1 MKPDSG
7 SRTARSAKIGVCEL
21 LARLVPLPDQAE
33 PATYLVTPEI
43 KATLQRNLFRHL
55 FESVPS
61 PAVLIPCDP
70 TTSIQDAL
78 NLVASYDWNLSRA
91 QIEETREIA
100 LARKKGKQAQRAQS
114 PWSTSSTYDDVEDP
128 ELLGPEYSESRRGM
142 PCGHLFQKGEAVY
155 RCRDCGLDDTCVQC
169 APCFQASIH
178 AKEDHDVVFSVS
190 SSSGGC
196 CDCGDPE
203 AWKQDVC
210 CRYHSEASASED
222 PAGSD
227 MELEAESQ
235 ERRAASSSALQVSN
249 GQNASDDADGLEEID
264 DALAALPGQIREPLL
279 DVVAE
284 LVTLIVTVF
293 DHAPEFDAS
302 PNLHPLDLV
311 PHQST
316 LEDGLIS
323 QQSSRTP
330 SKRKSRTSGQQDSD
344 DEMSAVEVENLVG
357 DSIDEDEDDGFSA
370 ERGAWGSR
378 ARRGSRSGPD
388 DKILAEGSSWRSAPH
403 SLTGQSDSTS
413 DNLMGASEALYA
425 NQASSASASWR
436 KSSTEGNKSQ
446 AARDASSSN
455 RNFTVLL
462 WNDEK
467 HSFSQVID
475 IVTDATGRSEHVAKG
490 VAERVDKHGREII
503 EVGSDLRRLYQ
514 IARVLHSIDLA
525 VTIRPA
531 FDVFAEEVIQIVL
544 NFLMDLSNANLYLPS
559 SPGSISTTPL
569 STWLGQPL
577 KADAAAFKHIVA
589 RSLFAPFH
597 TLSPIETGSMSPDFF
612 DPRHLTNYEGLLLM
626 DCKLWKSARIDI
638 KAMLMSL
645 IARRE
650 IKKEVSLRFAKIYPK
665 LVETFML
672 KDREQEYSNCLLT
685 VQLFSVPSIATML
698 VEKVGFLSKL
708 LLLLQSI
715 FAGSLVDEKMG
726 LVLPPPTPAN
736 SQANVHLM
744 FLRQSRSYHIFYD
757 IRYLLASEG
766 VQKLIANGGHG
777 HTDYFLKCLA
787 LFQAIHPSKRAVSAH
802 VEFESE
808 MWIPVFH
815 ISSHLGKAAKMF
827 GEAFAHATP
836 ARLVEAI
843 VGTINAICWSCV
855 KLTGSDSD
863 SYPVT
868 TFHDARYTIGTEAG
882 TKTMPVV
889 SYAVESQP
897 VSFHHPMHWLL
908 AELIRQIPIVGHEAL
923 QRWSGKERL
932 DDLLHSQVDEKNLLI
947 ALDYP
952 LRVCVKLAQIRCNMW
967 VRNGFVI
974 RSQAHH
980 YRDNSMRGIMHDQ
993 DLLLIQAGFA
1003 LLDTDRFLLTML
1015 DRFCL
1020 LTWFNHTDAPGDKP
1034 CDPAQGVFLAEEFLF
1049 IITTCLSELSSVC
1062 AWPIEAQI
1070 RREVIHFLALG
1081 QGTFSDVTKNIPEKF
1096 TDHASFERILSQVST
1111 FRAPDGTHDF
1121 GIFELK
1127 DECYAEIQPFFYH
1140 YTRNQREKVEEVIR
1154 TRQKKRLAQ
1163 SNGEPVSAI
1172 KDEDLPPLV
1181 PSPALHQLRGT
1192 LFGRLPDVLSNDI
1205 LVSLLF
1211 KALDNTRALHTHA
1224 PDLLVDAALQI
1235 AMIGL
1240 VDAADSFADKAA
1252 TLPVSKLEAADDEGE
1267 DPSEDPAKEST
1278 LVKLLCRIELLEKF
1292 KPFKSK
1298 ITWCLEK
1305 LASHSETALNVVQA
1319 HFTATGR
1326 GAVGACGAGAT
1337 GSGVS
1342 KQKSAE
1348 EARRAAAKARQAAIM
1363 QKFSAQQKS
1372 LLDQLGAEDDDDDED
1387 DEDEVDTA
1395 TNSVGAE
1402 TKAPKK
1408 SWGSCILCQ
1417 EHLGSD
1423 KAFGSLAHVQP
1434 SRMMR
1439 MTPKQDAP
1447 SLQQALEAPLTM
1459 DRSSS
1464 DGKRIQGTA
1473 PMGRSGLPQTNAQK
1487 GRNGPAYGSFPQE
1500 DHRFGFYASTCGHLM
1515 HLHCFETYCRS
1526 VEQRHTQQIAR
1537 NHPEDL
1543 QRSEFI
1549 CPLCKSLGN
1558 VILPVADGS
1567 TAAADSAE
1575 STGNVFAPFDSV
1587 QADGTPLQD
1596 WIRKINI
1603 DILKHS
1609 SKTNVADYQETDHG
1623 SGAFM
1628 PFFVDHSQSSLQMRL
1643 EIANIDRSTAQTIDR
1658 LMNVLKTMSH
1668 ATKPDR
1674 EKLQQHTI
1682 LAPQGRKMYIPEEL
1696 VAYTIAMLEV
1706 SQRGMTPS
1714 PTTDCNVPVEQRS
1727 VAGALNDSTVD
1738 LLRSLIHCLRVST
1751 LTFHE
1756 GSKGPDIIR
1765 RGLLKR
1771 LLPHWGGD
1779 DAVRSPLLLR
1789 DPMTILIE
1797 AAVVAPE
1804 ALTQCTAL
1812 MYYICLVQTV
1822 FGLAQPSIWPQVYG
1836 HMGNMFGSTSAPRPG
1851 AGLKP
1856 GHISKEDVKEARLI
1870 FPDVRWTVANI
1881 IGFVGYAR
1889 GNITLGFDNLDD
1901 DTLAKMICSYTLPFL
1916 RRAAILRRVLGVST
1930 SSTGSTGQDAM
1941 ETGEEPPGEYRRLLA
1956 QLQIPLP
1963 SVALPVRAEKQ
1974 TPMASLVEGW
1984 IKHAYVPL
1992 ASLFRPLPI
2001 QPTPLGNAL
2010 FGSQALNSVA
2020 HDRPS
2025 SAAATASSAS
2035 GSASLASGT
2044 LGRSS
2049 AGLHSLTSSCLQR
2062 AESHPTLLLEHPH
2075 IYELAKL
2082 PSDLATL
2089 LQDTRRRHCKKCSNV
2104 PPEPALCLL
2113 CGDIV
2118 CLQSFCCQS
2127 EDDGEKGECN
2137 QHMEVCGGSVGAYF
2151 KIKSNLVLLL
2161 YHGNGTFHF
2170 LSPYLDSHGEIDVGL
2185 RKGRPQKLHQQR
2197 YDGLRKQIWGHG
2209 VANIVARK
2217 IEAAMDQG
2225 GWQTF

>member
-1 MKPDSG
+1 MRRDSV
-7 SRTARSAKIGVCEL
+7 SRTARSAKVGVCEL
-21 LARLVPLPDQAE
+21 LSRLVPLPDQSA
-33 PATYLVTPEI
+33 PSTYLVTPEI
-43 KATLQRNLFRHL
+43 SATLHKNLFRHL
-55 FESVPS
+55 LESVPT
-61 PAVLIPCDP
+61 PAVLLPCDP
-70 TTSIQDAL
+70 GTSIPEAL
-78 NLVASYDWNLSRA
+78 ALLANYGWNLSRA
-91 QIEETREIA
+91 QIEETRQNA

-114 PWSTSSTYDDVEDP
+114 PWSTSSAYDDVEDP
-128 ELLGPEYSESRRGM
+128 DLLGPEYSEARRGM

-178 AKEDHDVVFSVS
+178 AQEDHDVVFSVS

-196 CDCGDPE
+196 CDCGDSE
-203 AWKQDVC
+203 AWTQDVC
-210 CRYHSEASASED
+210 CRYHSEASSSTNA
-222 PAGSD
+222 AATD
-227 MELEAESQ
+227 MELEAESH
-235 ERRAASSSALQVSN
+235 EREQAASSAALASASE
-249 GQNASDDADGLEEID
+249 DADGLEQID
-264 DALAALPGQIREPLL
+264 DALAVLPGQLREPLL

-293 DHAPEFDAS
+293 DHAPEFEAIPALHTPDVVS
-302 PNLHPLDLV
+302 NLP
-311 PHQST
+311 S
-316 LEDGLIS
+316 LEDGLVS

-330 SKRKSRTSGQQDSD
+330 SKRKSSTLGPHDSD
-344 DEMSAVEVENLVG
+344 EEMSAVEVENLVG
-357 DSIDEDEDDGFSA
+357 DSIDEDDDYDDDINA
-370 ERGAWGSR
+370 DRNAWGSR
-378 ARRGSRSGPD
+378 ARRGSRSSPD
-388 DKILAEGSSWRSAPH
+388 SKFIAEGSSWRSAPH
-403 SLTGQSDSTS
+403 SLEERS
-413 DNLMGASEALYA
+413 NLASENVMA
-425 NQASSASASWR
+425 ASEMLSASASRR
-436 KSSTEGNKSQ
+436 KSSLDTAKSQ
-446 AARDASSSN
+446 SPPEATNAN
-455 RNFTVLL
+455 RQFAVLL

-475 IVTDATGRSEHVAKG
+475 IVTDATGRSEHDAKG
-490 VAERVDKHGREII
+490 VAERVDQHGREIV
-503 EVGSDLRRLYQ
+503 EVGPDLRRLYQ

-531 FDVFAEEVIQIVL
+531 FDVFAEEVIQLVL
-544 NFLMDLSNANLYLPS
+544 NFLMDLSNCNLYLPS
-559 SPGSISTTPL
+559 LPGTDARLSSTVPL
-569 STWLGQPL
+569 SAWLGQPL
-577 KADAAAFKHIVA
+577 KPDAAAFKHIVA

-597 TLSPIETGSMSPDFF
+597 PLKPIGAGSMSPDFF

-638 KAMLMSL
+638 KALLMSL

-650 IKKEVSLRFAKIYPK
+650 IKKEISLRFAKIYPK

-672 KDREQEYSNCLLT
+672 KDREQEYSICLLT

-698 VEKVGFLSKL
+698 VDKVGFLSKL

-715 FAGSLVDEKMG
+715 FAGSLVNEQMD
-726 LVLPPPTPAN
+726 LVLPPPTPPQT
-736 SQANVHLM
+736 QANVHLM

-777 HTDYFLKCLA
+777 HTDYFLKCLS

-827 GEAFAHATP
+827 GESFAHAAP
-836 ARLVEAI
+836 AQLVEAI
-843 VGTINAICWSCV
+843 VGTVQAICWSCA
-855 KLTGSDSD
+855 KLSSTDPDTHPETSFHEVTYSIGAHAGSKTL
-863 SYPVT
+863 PVIS
-868 TFHDARYTIGTEAG
+868 F
-882 TKTMPVV
+882 
-889 SYAVESQP
+889 AVDSQP

-908 AELIRQIPIVGHEAL
+908 AELIRQLPVVGHDAV
-923 QRWSGKERL
+923 QSWSGSERL
-932 DDLLHSQVDEKNLLI
+932 DDLLRSRVDEQSLLI
-947 ALDYP
+947 AFDYP

-980 YRDNSMRGIMHDQ
+980 YRDNSMRGIMYDQ
-993 DLLLIQAGFA
+993 DLLLIQAGLA

-1015 DRFCL
+1015 DRFRL
-1020 LTWFNHTDAPGDKP
+1020 VKWFNHTNTPSDRPYDAT
-1034 CDPAQGVFLAEEFLF
+1034 QGVFLAEEFLF
-1049 IITTCLSELSSVC
+1049 LINTCLSEMSSVC

-1081 QGTFSDVTKNIPEKF
+1081 QGTFTDVTKNIPEKF

-1121 GIFELK
+1121 GIFALK

-1140 YTRNQREKVEEVIR
+1140 YTRNQREKAEEVLR
-1154 TRQKKRLAQ
+1154 ERQKKRLAQ
-1163 SNGEPVSAI
+1163 SSGRAVSAI

-1181 PSPALHQLRGT
+1181 PSASLQQLRGT
-1192 LFGRLPDVLSNDI
+1192 LFGRLADVVSNDVLI
-1205 LVSLLF
+1205 SLLF
-1211 KALDNTRALHTHA
+1211 QALDNTRVLFVYA
-1224 PDLLVDAALQI
+1224 PDMLVDAALQI
-1235 AMIGL
+1235 IMIGL
-1240 VDAADSFADKAA
+1240 VDDADRFASKAA
-1252 TLPVSKLEAADDEGE
+1252 TLRVVQLEAVD
-1267 DPSEDPAKEST
+1267 SEDAEPAQHEARETT
-1278 LVKLLCRIELLEKF
+1278 LVELLCSIELLEKF
-1292 KPFKSK
+1292 KPFKAK
-1298 ITWCLEK
+1298 ISWCLEK
-1305 LASHSETALNVVQA
+1305 LALHSETAREAVKA

-1326 GAVGACGAGAT
+1326 GAVSVGGSESAAGGA
-1337 GSGVS
+1337 S
-1342 KQKSAE
+1342 KQKSAD

-1372 LLDQLGAEDDDDDED
+1372 LLDQLGADDDDDED
-1387 DEDEVDTA
+1387 DEGEVDAA
-1395 TNSVGAE
+1395 TSSAGAQA
-1402 TKAPKK
+1402 KAPKR

-1417 EHLGSD
+1417 ENLGPD
-1423 KAFGSLAHVQP
+1423 KAFGSLAHIQS

-1464 DGKRIQGTA
+1464 DGKRIQGTP
-1473 PMGRSGLPQTNAQK
+1473 PMGRAGLPQPSKARQ
-1487 GRNGPAYGSFPQE
+1487 GPAYGSFPQE

-1543 QRSEFI
+1543 HRSEFI

-1558 VILPVADGS
+1558 VILPVADVAAS
-1567 TAAADSAE
+1567 AADRSATAE
-1575 STGNVFAPFDSV
+1575 AVFAPFDSV
-1587 QADGTPLQD
+1587 VSDETPLQD

-1609 SKTNVADYQETDHG
+1609 SKTNLADYQETDHG
-1623 SGAFM
+1623 SGAFL
-1628 PFFVDHSQSSLQMRL
+1628 PFFVDHSQTSLQMRL
-1643 EIANIDRSTAQTIDR
+1643 EMSNIDRSTGQMIDR
-1658 LMNVLKTMSH
+1658 LINVLKPMSH
-1668 ATKPDR
+1668 STKAAR

-1682 LAPQGRKMYIPEEL
+1682 LAPQSRKMYIPEEL
-1696 VAYTIAMLEV
+1696 VAYTIAMLEAA
-1706 SQRGMTPS
+1706 QRGMTPS
-1714 PTTDCNVPVEQRS
+1714 PSTDCDIPVEQRS
-1727 VAGALNDSTVD
+1727 VADALNDSTVD

-1789 DPMTILIE
+1789 DPMTILVE

-1812 MYYICLVQTV
+1812 MYYVCLVQTV

-1836 HMGNMFGSTSAPRPG
+1836 HMGNLFGSSSAPRPG
-1851 AGLKP
+1851 AGLRA
-1856 GHISKEDVKEARLI
+1856 GNISKQDVDEARSI

-1916 RRAAILRRVLGVST
+1916 RRAAILRRVLGVKSGGAAT
-1930 SSTGSTGQDAM
+1930 TGATDMEVGDAA
-1941 ETGEEPPGEYRRLLA
+1941 PGEYRRLLA
-1956 QLQIPLP
+1956 QLHIPVP

-2001 QPTPLGNAL
+2001 QPTPLGNSL
-2010 FGSQALNSVA
+2010 FPASNSGV

-2025 SAAATASSAS
+2025 SAAAAVAAGGSAS
-2035 GSASLASGT
+2035 GSASLSSGN
-2044 LGRSS
+2044 LGRTA
-2049 AGLHSLTSSCLQR
+2049 AGSQSLTSSYLQA

-2075 IYELAKL
+2075 VYELARV
-2082 PSDLATL
+2082 PADLATL
-2089 LQDTRRRHCKKCSNV
+2089 LQDTRRRACKKCAHV

-2113 CGDIV
+2113 CGDVV

-2127 EDDGEKGECN
+2127 EDDGERGECN
-2137 QHMEVCGGSVGAYF
+2137 QHMDVCGGSVGAYF

-2161 YHGNGTFHF
+2161 YQGNGTFHF

-2197 YDGLRKQIWGHG
+2197 YDELRKHIWSHG

>member
-1 MKPDSG
+1 MRRDPAA
-7 SRTARSAKIGVCEL
+7 RTARSAKVGVCDL
-21 LARLVPLPDQAE
+21 LSRLVPLPSHAE
-33 PATYLVTPEI
+33 PASYLVTPDI
-43 KATLQRNLFRHL
+43 QSTLYRNLFRHL
-55 FESVPS
+55 LESVPS
-61 PAVLIPCDP
+61 PAVLVPCDP
-70 TTSIQDAL
+70 GTSIQEAL
-78 NLVASYDWNLSRA
+78 DLLASYDWNLSRA
-91 QIEETREIA
+91 QIAETREIA

-114 PWSTSSTYDDVEDP
+114 PWSTSSAYDDVEDP
-128 ELLGPEYSESRRGM
+128 DLLGPEYSESRRGM
-142 PCGHLFQKGEAVY
+142 PCGHLFEKGEAIY

-178 AKEDHDVVFSVS
+178 AKEGHDVVFSVS

-196 CDCGDPE
+196 CDCGDAE

-210 CRYHSEASASED
+210 CRFHSELSAVDSAAST
-222 PAGSD
+222 D
-227 MELEAESQ
+227 MELEADSQ
-235 ERRAASSSALQVSN
+235 KMKQTPAVSSSTSQIGGSAR
-249 GQNASDDADGLEEID
+249 ASEEANGLEEID
-264 DALAALPGQIREPLL
+264 VALAALPAQVREPLL

-284 LVTLIVTVF
+284 LVTLVVTVF
-293 DHAPEFDAS
+293 DHAPEFEVIPVLHAPDVV
-302 PNLHPLDLV
+302 PNLP
-311 PHQST
+311 S
-316 LEDGLIS
+316 LEDGLVS
-323 QQSSRTP
+323 HHSNRTP
-330 SKRKSRTSGQQDSD
+330 SKRKSGASGQHDSD
-344 DEMSAVEVENLVG
+344 EEMSAVEVENLVG
-357 DSIDEDEDDGFSA
+357 DSIDEEDDLEA
-370 ERGAWGSR
+370 NRGAWDSH
-378 ARRGSRSGPD
+378 ARRGSRSGSENKSTP
-388 DKILAEGSSWRSAPH
+388 ERSSWHSAHHP
-403 SLTGQSDSTS
+403 LGYQP
-413 DNLMGASEALYA
+413 NNASESLMAASEMLYLDP
-425 NQASSASASWR
+425 ASASRR
-436 KSSTEGNKSQ
+436 KPSLEGNKTHIV
-446 AARDASSSN
+446 RDAKSSN
-455 RNFTVLL
+455 RQFAVLL

-475 IVTDATGRSEHVAKG
+475 IVTDATGRSEHEAKG

-503 EVGSDLRRLYQ
+503 EVNTDLRRLHQ

-531 FDVFAEEVIQIVL
+531 FDIFAEEVVQIVL
-544 NFLMDLSNANLYLPS
+544 NFLMDLSNCNLYLPS
-559 SPGSISTTPL
+559 SHGTL
-569 STWLGQPL
+569 SSASLTAWLGQPL
-577 KADAAAFKHIVA
+577 KPDAAAFKHVVA
-589 RSLFAPFH
+589 RSLLTPFQPF
-597 TLSPIETGSMSPDFF
+597 SPIESGSMSPEFF
-612 DPRHLTNYEGLLLM
+612 DPRNLTKYEGLLLM
-626 DCKLWKSARIDI
+626 DCKLWKSARLDI
-638 KAMLMSL
+638 KALLMSL

-650 IKKEVSLRFAKIYPK
+650 IKKEISLRFAKIYPK
-665 LVETFML
+665 LVESFML
-672 KDREQEYSNCLLT
+672 RDREQEYSICFLT

-698 VEKVGFLSKL
+698 VEKVDFLTKL
-708 LLLLQSI
+708 LLLIQSI
-715 FAGSLVDEKMG
+715 FAGSLVNEKMD
-726 LVLPPPTPAN
+726 LVLPPPTPPN
-736 SQANVHLM
+736 GQANIHLM
-744 FLRQSRSYHIFYD
+744 FLRQARSYHIFYD

-766 VQKLIANGGHG
+766 VHKLIANGKQGHL
-777 HTDYFLKCLA
+777 DSFLICLS

-808 MWIPVFH
+808 MWVPVFH

-827 GEAFAHATP
+827 GEAFAHAS
-836 ARLVEAI
+836 AAQLVAAI
-843 VGTINAICWSCV
+843 TNTVDAVSWSCV
-855 KLTGSDSD
+855 KLSSADPD
-863 SYPVT
+863 SYPPIN
-868 TFHDARYTIGTEAG
+868 FHEACYTIGAG
-882 TKTMPVV
+882 AGVKKA
-889 SYAVESQP
+889 AVISFAVDSQP
-897 VSFHHPMHWLL
+897 VSFHHPIHWLL
-908 AELIRQIPIVGHEAL
+908 AELIRQIPAVGHAAL
-923 QRWSGKERL
+923 QRWSGQQRL
-932 DDLLHSQVDEKNLLI
+932 DALLQSRANEQSLLI
-947 ALDYP
+947 ALDHP

-980 YRDNSMRGIMHDQ
+980 YRDNSMRGIMYDQ
-993 DLLLIQAGFA
+993 DLLLVQAGFA
-1003 LLDTDRFLLTML
+1003 LVDTDRYLLTML
-1015 DRFCL
+1015 DRFRL
-1020 LTWFNHTDAPGDKP
+1020 LTWFNQTGSSSDKP
-1034 CDPAQGVFLAEEFLF
+1034 YDAVQGMFLAEEFLF
-1049 IITTCLSELSSVC
+1049 LIITCLSEMSSVC

-1070 RREVIHFLALG
+1070 QREVIHFLALG

-1096 TDHASFERILSQVST
+1096 TDHAAFERILSQVST

-1154 TRQKKRLAQ
+1154 ARQKKRLAQ
-1163 SNGEPVSAI
+1163 SSGRAMSAI
-1172 KDEDLPPLV
+1172 KDDELPPLV
-1181 PSPALHQLRGT
+1181 PNPSLHQLRGT
-1192 LFGRLPDVLSNDI
+1192 LFERLAEVPSNDV
-1205 LVSLLF
+1205 LVSLVF
-1211 KALDNTRALHTHA
+1211 KALDNTRALYTYA
-1224 PDLLVDAALQI
+1224 PDMLVDAALQI
-1235 AMIGL
+1235 IMIGL
-1240 VDAADSFADKAA
+1240 VDTADSFSEKAA
-1252 TLPVSKLEAADDEGE
+1252 TLPVSKLAAADHEGE
-1267 DPSEDPAKEST
+1267 EADNDPSSEST
-1278 LVKLLCRIELLEKF
+1278 LVEMLCRIELLEKF
-1292 KPFKSK
+1292 RPFKNK

-1305 LASHSETALNVVQA
+1305 LASHSGHARNVVHA
-1319 HFTATGR
+1319 HFSATGR
-1326 GAVGACGAGAT
+1326 GSISAGGAQATRSAVP
-1337 GSGVS
+1337 

-1372 LLDQLGAEDDDDDED
+1372 LLDQLGADVDDDDDDDEG
-1387 DEDEVDTA
+1387 EVDAA
-1395 TNSVGAE
+1395 TSSIGIE
-1402 TKAPKK
+1402 SKASKK

-1417 EHLGSD
+1417 ENLGAD
-1423 KAFGSLAHVQP
+1423 KAFGSLAHIQP

-1459 DRSSS
+1459 DRSRN

-1473 PMGRSGLPQTNAQK
+1473 PMGRTGLPQSHGNKARQ
-1487 GRNGPAYGSFPQE
+1487 GPAYGSFPQE
-1500 DHRFGFYASTCGHLM
+1500 DHRFGFFASTCGHLM

-1558 VILPVADGS
+1558 VILPVADVGS
-1567 TAAADSAE
+1567 ATLNPS
-1575 STGNVFAPFDSV
+1575 SSSGSVFVPFDSV
-1587 QADGTPLQD
+1587 ATDETPLQD

-1609 SKTNVADYQETDHG
+1609 SKTNVADYQEVDHG
-1623 SGAFM
+1623 SGAFL

-1643 EIANIDRSTAQTIDR
+1643 EIANIDRSTAQMIDR
-1658 LMNVLKTMSH
+1658 LMTVLSNMSH
-1668 ATKPDR
+1668 DTKPAR

-1682 LAPQGRKMYIPEEL
+1682 LAPQGRKMYIPEEV
-1696 VAYTIAMLEV
+1696 VAYTIGMLEA

-1714 PTTDCNVPVEQRS
+1714 PSTDCNVPIEERS
-1727 VAGALNDSTVD
+1727 VANALNDSTTD
-1738 LLRSLIHCLRVST
+1738 LLRSLIHSLRVLT

-1812 MYYICLVQTV
+1812 MYYVCLVQTV
-1822 FGLAQPSIWPQVYG
+1822 FGLAQPSMWPQVYG
-1836 HMGNMFGSTSAPRPG
+1836 HMGNLFGSSTAPRSG
-1851 AGLKP
+1851 AGLKA
-1856 GHISKEDVKEARLI
+1856 GRISKEDVDEARLI

-1916 RRAAILRRVLGVST
+1916 RRAAILGHVLGVRGQAS
-1930 SSTGSTGQDAM
+1930 QDAM
-1941 ETGEEPPGEYRRLLA
+1941 DVGESPGEYRRLLA
-1956 QLQIPLP
+1956 HLQIPLP

-2001 QPTPLGNAL
+2001 QPAPLGNSL
-2010 FGSQALNSVA
+2010 FGSHASNSGV

-2025 SAAATASSAS
+2025 SAAAAAGSTS

-2049 AGLHSLTSSCLQR
+2049 AGLHSLTTSYLQA

-2075 IYELAKL
+2075 IYELAQL
-2082 PSDLATL
+2082 PEDLAML
-2089 LQDTRRRHCKKCSNV
+2089 LQDTRRRACKKCSNV

-2113 CGDIV
+2113 CGDVV
-2118 CLQSFCCQS
+2118 CLQSLCCQS
-2127 EDDGEKGECN
+2127 EGDGERGECN
-2137 QHMEVCGGSVGAYF
+2137 QHMDVCGGAVGVFF

-2161 YHGNGTFHF
+2161 YQGNGAFHF
-2170 LSPYLDSHGEIDVGL
+2170 LSPYLDTHGEIDIGL
-2185 RKGRPQKLHQQR
+2185 RKGRLQKLHQQR
-2197 YDGLRKQIWGHG
+2197 YDELRKQVWSHG

-2217 IEAAMDQG
+2217 TEAAMDTG

>member
-1 MKPDSG
+1 MRRDSA
-7 SRTARSAKIGVCEL
+7 SRTSRSVKFGVCDL
-21 LARLVPLPDQAE
+21 LSRLVPLPDHAD
-33 PATYLVTPEI
+33 PSTFLVTPEI
-43 KATLQRNLFRHL
+43 KSTLYRNLFRHL
-55 FESVPS
+55 LESVPS
-61 PAVLIPCDP
+61 PAVLIPCEP
-70 TTSIQDAL
+70 STSIQDAL
-78 NLVASYDWNLSRA
+78 KLVESYDWNLSRA
-91 QIEETREIA
+91 QIEEMREIA

-114 PWSTSSTYDDVEDP
+114 PWSTSSAYDDVEDP
-128 ELLGPEYSESRRGM
+128 DLLGPEYSESRRGM
-142 PCGHLFQKGEAVY
+142 PCGHLFQKGEAIY
-155 RCRDCGLDDTCVQC
+155 RCRECGLDDTCVQC

-178 AKEDHDVVFSVS
+178 AKDGHDVVFSVS

-203 AWKQDVC
+203 AWKQDIG
-210 CRYHSEASASED
+210 CRYHSEAAATTDSAAST
-222 PAGSD
+222 D
-227 MELEAESQ
+227 MELEGDTQ
-235 ERRAASSSALQVSN
+235 ERQHPSSSSLSQLGGLS
-249 GQNASDDADGLEEID
+249 QASEAADGLEQID
-264 DALAALPGQIREPLL
+264 EALDALPGQLREPLL
-279 DVVAE
+279 DVISE
-284 LVTLIVTVF
+284 LITLIVTVF
-293 DHAPEFDAS
+293 DHGPEIEVI
-302 PNLHPLDLV
+302 PVLHTPDVVLRL
-311 PHQST
+311 PT
-316 LEDGLIS
+316 LEEGIVS
-323 QQSSRTP
+323 QRASRTP
-330 SKRKSRTSGQQDSD
+330 SKRKSNATEPHDSD
-344 DEMSAVEVENLVG
+344 EEMSAVEIESLVG
-357 DSIDEDEDDGFSA
+357 DSIDEDDDGLEA
-370 ERGAWGSR
+370 DRTAWGSR

-388 DKILAEGSSWRSAPH
+388 GKVVAEGSSWRSAPRH
-403 SLTGQSDSTS
+403 HLLEYRPST
-413 DNLMGASEALYA
+413 ASENLLAASELLHA
-425 NQASSASASWR
+425 SQAASSSASCR
-436 KSSTEGNKSQ
+436 KSSGDEAKSQ
-446 AARDASSSN
+446 GARGAANGKRQFA
-455 RNFTVLL
+455 VLL

-475 IVTDATGRSEHVAKG
+475 IVTDATGRSEHEAKG

-503 EVGSDLRRLYQ
+503 EVNSDLRRLYQ
-514 IARVLHSIDLA
+514 IGRVLHSIDLA

-531 FDVFAEEVIQIVL
+531 FDVFAEEVVQIVL
-544 NFLMDLSNANLYLPS
+544 NFLMDLSNCNLYLPS
-559 SPGSISTTPL
+559 SQDATPSL
-569 STWLGQPL
+569 STMPPSSWLGQPL
-577 KADAAAFKHIVA
+577 SPDAAAFKHIVA
-589 RSLFAPFH
+589 RSLLAPFH
-597 TLSPIETGSMSPDFF
+597 PLKPIEAGFMSADFF
-612 DPRHLTNYEGLLLM
+612 DPRQLANYEGLLLM
-626 DCKLWKSARIDI
+626 DCKLWKSARLEI
-638 KAMLMSL
+638 KALLMSL

-650 IKKEVSLRFAKIYPK
+650 IKKELSLRFAKIYSK
-665 LVETFML
+665 LVETLML
-672 KDREQEYSNCLLT
+672 RDREQEYSICFLT

-715 FAGSLVDEKMG
+715 FVGSLANEKMD
-726 LVLPPPTPAN
+726 LILPPPTLVN
-736 SQANVHLM
+736 SQASVHLM

-757 IRYLLASEG
+757 IRYLLASDG
-766 VQKLIANGGHG
+766 VQKFIAKGGQG
-777 HTDYFLKCLA
+777 HTDYFLKCLS

-827 GEAFAHATP
+827 GEAFAHAAP
-836 ARLVEAI
+836 AQLVEAM
-843 VGTINAICWSCV
+843 VGTVNAICWSTV
-855 KLTGSDSD
+855 KLSNADSD
-863 SYPVT
+863 LYPPTV
-868 TFHDARYTIGTEAG
+868 FHDAHYTIGAEAG
-882 TKTMPVV
+882 AKTMPVIH
-889 SYAVESQP
+889 YAVESQP

-908 AELIRQIPIVGHEAL
+908 AELIRQIPIVGHEAM

-932 DDLLHSQVDEKNLLI
+932 DDLLQSQVDEKNLLI

-980 YRDNSMRGIMHDQ
+980 YRDNSMRGIMYDQ
-993 DLLLIQAGFA
+993 DLLLLQAGFA

-1020 LTWFNHTDAPGDKP
+1020 EPWFNHTDTPSDKP
-1034 CDPAQGVFLAEEFLF
+1034 WDSVQGVFLAEEFLF
-1049 IITTCLSELSSVC
+1049 LITTCLSELSSVC

-1081 QGTFSDVTKNIPEKF
+1081 QGTFSDVTKNIPEKL
-1096 TDHASFERILSQVST
+1096 TDHAAFERILSQVSN

-1140 YTRNQREKVEEVIR
+1140 YTRNQREKVEEVLRI
-1154 TRQKKRLAQ
+1154 RQKKRLAQ
-1163 SNGEPVSAI
+1163 SSGRAVSAI
-1172 KDEDLPPLV
+1172 KDEELPPLT
-1181 PSPALHQLRGT
+1181 PISQLTQLRGT
-1192 LFGRLPDVLSNDI
+1192 LFGRLPEVLTNDVLIS
-1205 LVSLLF
+1205 LVF
-1211 KALDNTRALHTHA
+1211 KALDNTRALYTYA
-1224 PDLLVDAALQI
+1224 PDMLVDAALQI
-1235 AMIGL
+1235 IMIGL
-1240 VDAADSFADKAA
+1240 VDAANSFADKAA
-1252 TLPVSKLEAADDEGE
+1252 TLPISKLKADDDVDEFSNVE
-1267 DPSEDPAKEST
+1267 PSSEST
-1278 LVKLLCRIELLEKF
+1278 LVEMLCRIELLEKF

-1298 ITWCLEK
+1298 ITWCLDK
-1305 LASHSETALNVVQA
+1305 FASHNETAHKVVQS
-1319 HFTATGR
+1319 HFSATGR
-1326 GAVGACGAGAT
+1326 GVVSAGGAGAT

-1387 DEDEVDTA
+1387 DEGEVDAA
-1395 TNSVGAE
+1395 TSSMGAE
-1402 TKAPKK
+1402 ARAHKK

-1417 EHLGSD
+1417 ENLGAD
-1423 KAFGSLAHVQP
+1423 KAFGSLAHIQP
-1434 SRMMR
+1434 SRMIR

-1459 DRSSS
+1459 DRNGS
-1464 DGKRIQGTA
+1464 DGRRVQGTA
-1473 PMGRSGLPQTNAQK
+1473 PLGRTGLAQNTKSGKQ
-1487 GRNGPAYGSFPQE
+1487 GPAYGSFPQE

-1543 QRSEFI
+1543 HRSEFI

-1558 VILPVADGS
+1558 VILPVPDV
-1567 TAAADSAE
+1567 AAARGADSGSAG
-1575 STGNVFAPFDSV
+1575 SIFPSFDSIASDV
-1587 QADGTPLQD
+1587 TPLHD

-1623 SGAFM
+1623 SGAFL

-1643 EIANIDRSTAQTIDR
+1643 EIANIDRSTAQMIDR
-1658 LMNVLKTMSH
+1658 LMNVLKPMSH
-1668 ATKPDR
+1668 ATKAAR
-1674 EKLQQHTI
+1674 EKFQQHTI

-1714 PTTDCNVPVEQRS
+1714 PSTDCSVPLEQRC
-1727 VAGALNDSTVD
+1727 VADALNDSTVD
-1738 LLRSLIHCLRVST
+1738 LLKSLIHCLRLST
-1751 LTFHE
+1751 LTLHE

-1789 DPMTILIE
+1789 DPITILIE

-1804 ALTQCTAL
+1804 SLTQCTAL
-1812 MYYICLVQTV
+1812 MYYVCLVQTV

-1836 HMGNMFGSTSAPRPG
+1836 HMGNLFGPSSAPRPG

-1856 GHISKEDVKEARLI
+1856 RHVNKDDIEEARSI

-1889 GNITLGFDNLDD
+1889 GNITLGIDNLDD

-1916 RRAAILRRVLGVST
+1916 RRAAILRRVLGVSSPSVGT
-1930 SSTGSTGQDAM
+1930 AYAM
-1941 ETGEEPPGEYRRLLA
+1941 DVGEGAQGEYRRLLA

-1963 SVALPVRAEKQ
+1963 SFALPVRAEKQ
-1974 TPMASLVEGW
+1974 TTMASLVEGW

-2001 QPTPLGNAL
+2001 QPAPLGNPVSGAS
-2010 FGSQALNSVA
+2010 GSERS
-2020 HDRPS
+2020 S
-2025 SAAATASSAS
+2025 SALATASSGAS
-2035 GSASLASGT
+2035 GSASLASGA

-2049 AGLHSLTSSCLQR
+2049 AGLLSLTSSYLQA

-2082 PSDLATL
+2082 PLDLATL
-2089 LQDTRRRHCKKCSNV
+2089 LQDTRRRQCKKCNNV

-2113 CGDIV
+2113 CGDVV

-2127 EDDGEKGECN
+2127 DDDEGKGECN
-2137 QHMEVCGGSVGAYF
+2137 QHMESCGGAMGAYF

-2161 YHGNGTFHF
+2161 YQGNGTFHF

-2185 RKGRPQKLHQQR
+2185 RKGRLQKLHQQR
-2197 YDGLRKQIWGHG
+2197 YDELRKQIWAHG
-2209 VANIVARK
+2209 VANIVVRK
-2217 IEAAMDQG
+2217 IESAMDQG

>member
-1 MKPDSG
+1 MRRDSA
-7 SRTARSAKIGVCEL
+7 SRTARSAKVGVCDL
-21 LARLVPLPDQAE
+21 LSRLVPLPDQAE
-33 PATYLVTPEI
+33 PSSYFVSPDV

-61 PAVLIPCDP
+61 PAVLIPCEP
-70 TTSIQDAL
+70 GTSIKDAL
-78 NLVASYDWNLSRA
+78 NLVESYDWNLSRA

-114 PWSTSSTYDDVEDP
+114 PWSTSSAYDDIDDP
-128 ELLGPEYSESRRGM
+128 DLLGPEYSEARRGM
-142 PCGHLFQKGEAVY
+142 PCGHLFQKGEAIY

-178 AKEDHDVVFSVS
+178 AKEGHDVVFSVS

-210 CRYHSEASASED
+210 CRYHSDASTAENAATTDMDLEGESQQRQQVSLSASQSGGGA
-222 PAGSD
+222 P
-227 MELEAESQ
+227 
-235 ERRAASSSALQVSN
+235 
-249 GQNASDDADGLEEID
+249 NASEEADGLEQID
-264 DALAALPGQIREPLL
+264 EALAALPTQIREPLL
-279 DVVAE
+279 DVVVE

-293 DHAPEFDAS
+293 DHAPEFDII
-302 PNLHPLDLV
+302 PVLHTPDVV
-311 PHQST
+311 PHLPS
-316 LEDGLIS
+316 LEEGLVS
-323 QQSSRTP
+323 HNSSRTP
-330 SKRKSRTSGQQDSD
+330 SKRKSSTTGPHDSD
-344 DEMSAVEVENLVG
+344 EDMSAVEVENLVG
-357 DSIDEDEDDGFSA
+357 DSIDEDDDDLNA
-370 ERGAWGSR
+370 DRTAWGSR

-388 DKILAEGSSWRSAPH
+388 GKSAGEGSSWRSAPR
-403 SLTGQSDSTS
+403 SLEYQSS
-413 DNLMGASEALYA
+413 NASENLVAASEMLYA
-425 NQASSASASWR
+425 NQAASASASRR
-436 KSSTEGNKSQ
+436 KSSLDGAKSQ
-446 AARDASSSN
+446 SARDATSSN
-455 RNFTVLL
+455 RQFAVLL

-475 IVTDATGRSEHVAKG
+475 IVTDATGRSEHDAKG

-531 FDVFAEEVIQIVL
+531 FDVFAEEVIQTVL
-544 NFLMDLSNANLYLPS
+544 NFLMDLSNCNLYLPS
-559 SPGSISTTPL
+559 SQDTTSL
-569 STWLGQPL
+569 SSWLGQSL
-577 KADAAAFKHIVA
+577 KPDAAAFKHIVA
-589 RSLFAPFH
+589 RSFFAPFH
-597 TLSPIETGSMSPDFF
+597 PLKPVEAGSMSPDFF
-612 DPRHLTNYEGLLLM
+612 DPRYLTNYEGLLLM

-638 KAMLMSL
+638 KALLMSL

-650 IKKEVSLRFAKIYPK
+650 IKKEISLRFAKIYPK

-672 KDREQEYSNCLLT
+672 RDREQEYSICFLT

-698 VEKVGFLSKL
+698 VEKVSFLSKL

-715 FAGSLVDEKMG
+715 FAGSLVNEKMD

-766 VQKLIANGGHG
+766 VQKLIAGGGHG
-777 HTDYFLKCLA
+777 HTDYFLKCLS

-827 GEAFAHATP
+827 GEAFAFAAP
-836 ARLVEAI
+836 AQLVEAM
-843 VGTINAICWSCV
+843 VGTVNAICWSCV
-855 KLTGSDSD
+855 KLSNADSD
-863 SYPVT
+863 SYPPTV
-868 TFHDARYTIGTEAG
+868 FHDARYTIGAEAG
-882 TKTMPVV
+882 TKTMPVIHF
-889 SYAVESQP
+889 AVETQH

-908 AELIRQIPIVGHEAL
+908 AELIRQIPIVGHDAL
-923 QRWSGKERL
+923 QRWSGTERL
-932 DDLLHSQVDEKNLLI
+932 DELLQSRVDEKNLLI

-980 YRDNSMRGIMHDQ
+980 YRDNSMRGIMYDQ
-993 DLLLIQAGFA
+993 DLLLVQAGFA

-1015 DRFCL
+1015 DRFRL
-1020 LTWFNHTDAPGDKP
+1020 LPWFNQTDTPGEKP
-1034 CDPAQGVFLAEEFLF
+1034 YDAVQGVFLAEEFLF
-1049 IITTCLSELSSVC
+1049 LVTTCLSELSSVC

-1081 QGTFSDVTKNIPEKF
+1081 QGTFSDVTKNIPEKY
-1096 TDHASFERILSQVST
+1096 TDHAAFERILSQVST

-1140 YTRNQREKVEEVIR
+1140 YTRNQREKVEEVLR
-1154 TRQKKRLAQ
+1154 HRQKKRLAQ
-1163 SNGEPVSAI
+1163 STGRALATI
-1172 KDEDLPPLV
+1172 KDEELPPLV

-1192 LFGRLPDVLSNDI
+1192 LFGRLPEVLSNDV
-1205 LVSLLF
+1205 LVSLVF
-1211 KALDNTRALHTHA
+1211 KALDNTRALYTYA
-1224 PDLLVDAALQI
+1224 PDMLVDAALQI
-1235 AMIGL
+1235 VMIGL
-1240 VDAADSFADKAA
+1240 VDASESFADKAA
-1252 TLPVSKLEAADDEGE
+1252 MLPISRLEAADKEGE
-1267 DPSEDPAKEST
+1267 DTNKESSAEST
-1278 LVKLLCRIELLEKF
+1278 LVEMLCRIELLEKF

-1305 LASHSETALNVVQA
+1305 LASHNETARSVVQA

-1326 GAVGACGAGAT
+1326 GAVSAGGAGAT

-1372 LLDQLGAEDDDDDED
+1372 LLDQLGAEDDDDDDD
-1387 DEDEVDTA
+1387 DEGEVDAA
-1395 TNSVGAE
+1395 TSSVGAE

-1417 EHLGSD
+1417 ENLGAD
-1423 KAFGSLAHVQP
+1423 KAFGSLAHIQS

-1473 PMGRSGLPQTNAQK
+1473 PMGRSGLPQSHGHK
-1487 GRNGPAYGSFPQE
+1487 GRQGPAYGSFPQE

-1558 VILPVADGS
+1558 VILPVADV
-1567 TAAADSAE
+1567 AASGADPAAGAAGTIFTS
-1575 STGNVFAPFDSV
+1575 FDSV
-1587 QADGTPLQD
+1587 AADATPLQD

-1623 SGAFM
+1623 SGAFL
-1628 PFFVDHSQSSLQMRL
+1628 PFFVDHTQSSLQMRL
-1643 EIANIDRSTAQTIDR
+1643 EIANIDRSTAQMIDR
-1658 LMNVLKTMSH
+1658 LMNVLKPMSH
-1668 ATKPDR
+1668 ATKAAR

-1696 VAYTIAMLEV
+1696 VAYTIAMLEA

-1714 PTTDCNVPVEQRS
+1714 PSTDCNVPVEQRS
-1727 VAGALNDSTVD
+1727 VADALNDSTVD
-1738 LLRSLIHCLRVST
+1738 LLRSLIHCLRIST

-1812 MYYICLVQTV
+1812 MYYVCLVQTV

-1836 HMGNMFGSTSAPRPG
+1836 HMGNLFGQASAPRPG
-1851 AGLKP
+1851 AGLKA
-1856 GHISKEDVKEARLI
+1856 GQISKEDVDEARLI

-1916 RRAAILRRVLGVST
+1916 RRAAILRRVLGVSCPVA
-1930 SSTGSTGQDAM
+1930 GQDAM
-1941 ETGEEPPGEYRRLLA
+1941 DVGEDSPGEYRRLLA
-1956 QLQIPLP
+1956 QLQIPMP

-2001 QPTPLGNAL
+2001 QPAPLGNSL
-2010 FGSQALNSVA
+2010 FSSQANLA
-2020 HDRPS
+2020 MHDRPS
-2025 SAAATASSAS
+2025 SAAAAAGSASS
-2035 GSASLASGT
+2035 SASLASGT

-2049 AGLHSLTSSCLQR
+2049 AGLHSLTSSYLQA

-2075 IYELAKL
+2075 IYELSKL
-2082 PSDLATL
+2082 PHDLATL
-2089 LQDTRRRHCKKCSNV
+2089 LQDTRRRPCKKCNNV

-2113 CGDIV
+2113 CGDVV

-2137 QHMEVCGGSVGAYF
+2137 QHMETCGGSIGAYF

-2161 YHGNGTFHF
+2161 YQGNGTFHF

-2197 YDGLRKQIWGHG
+2197 YDELRKQIWNHG

>member
-1 MKPDSG
+1 MRREPAPRS
-7 SRTARSAKIGVCEL
+7 ARSAKVAVCDL
-21 LARLVPLPDQAE
+21 LSRLVPLPIQSA
-33 PATYLVTPEI
+33 PSTYMVTPEI
-43 KATLQRNLFRHL
+43 RTTLRKNLFRHL
-55 FESVPS
+55 LESVPN
-61 PAVLIPCDP
+61 PAVLLPCDP
-70 TTSIQDAL
+70 GTSVSEAL
-78 NLVASYDWNLSRA
+78 NLLATHGWNLSRA

-114 PWSTSSTYDDVEDP
+114 PWSTSSAYDDVEDP
-128 ELLGPEYSESRRGM
+128 DLLGPEYSESRRGM
-142 PCGHLFQKGEAVY
+142 PCGHLFQKGEAIY

-178 AKEDHDVVFSVS
+178 AKDDHDVVFSVS

-210 CRYHSEASASED
+210 CRYHSESSSNTNTSIA
-222 PAGSD
+222 D
-227 MELEAESQ
+227 MELESESQ
-235 ERRAASSSALQVSN
+235 ERAQGVVSSSI
-249 GQNASDDADGLEEID
+249 NASGSSSGAEEADGLDHID
-264 DALAALPGQIREPLL
+264 AALAALPGQVRDPLL

-293 DHAPEFDAS
+293 DHAPDFEGSVSLHTADAVS
-302 PNLHPLDLV
+302 QLP
-311 PHQST
+311 T
-316 LEDGLIS
+316 LEEGLVA
-323 QQSSRTP
+323 QQTSRTP
-330 SKRKSRTSGQQDSD
+330 TKRKSSTSGPRDSD
-344 DEMSAVEVENLVG
+344 EEMSAVEVETLVG
-357 DSIDEDEDDGFSA
+357 DSIDEDDQDESNHSD
-370 ERGAWGSR
+370 RAWGSR
-378 ARRGSRSGPD
+378 ARRGSRSDPD
-388 DKILAEGSSWRSAPH
+388 SKYIGEGSSFRSAPH
-403 SLTGQSDSTS
+403 SLETRS
-413 DNLMGASEALYA
+413 
-425 NQASSASASWR
+425 SSASDNVLAASEMLSFSASR
-436 KSSTEGNKSQ
+436 KKSGLDGAKSQ
-446 AARDASSSN
+446 SAGNAASTN
-455 RNFTVLL
+455 RQYAVIL

-475 IVTDATGRSEHVAKG
+475 IVTDATGRSEHDAKG

-503 EVGSDLRRLYQ
+503 EVGPDLRRLHQ

-525 VTIRPA
+525 VTIQPA
-531 FDVFAEEVIQIVL
+531 FDVFAEEVIQVVL
-544 NFLMDLSNANLYLPS
+544 NFLMDLSNCNLYLPS
-559 SPGSISTTPL
+559 SQDATAPL
-569 STWLGQPL
+569 SSSFSLGSWLGQPL
-577 KADAAAFKHIVA
+577 KPDGAAFKHIIA
-589 RSLFAPFH
+589 RSLLTPFH
-597 TLSPIETGSMSPDFF
+597 PLKPIQAGSMSPEFF
-612 DPRHLTNYEGLLLM
+612 DPRHLTHYEGLLLM

-638 KAMLMSL
+638 KALLMSL
-645 IARRE
+645 IAHRE
-650 IKKEVSLRFAKIYPK
+650 IKKEVALRFAKVYPK
-665 LVETFML
+665 LVETFTF
-672 KDREQEYSNCLLT
+672 KDREQEYSICFLT

-698 VEKVGFLSKL
+698 VDKASFLSKL

-715 FAGSLVDEKMG
+715 FAGSLVNEKTD
-726 LVLPPPTPAN
+726 LVLPPPTRAQ
-736 SQANVHLM
+736 SQANVHLI

-766 VQKLIANGGHG
+766 VQKLIAKGGHG
-777 HTDYFLKCLA
+777 HLDYFLICLS

-827 GEAFAHATP
+827 GEAFAHAAP
-836 ARLVEAI
+836 EQLVEAI
-843 VGTINAICWSCV
+843 VGTIHAICWSSS
-855 KLTGSDSD
+855 KLSREDPDT
-863 SYPVT
+863 YPEVA
-868 TFHDARYTIGTEAG
+868 FHDASYTIGTHAG
-882 TKTMPVV
+882 TKTMPVI
-889 SYAVESQP
+889 AFPVESQS
-897 VSFHHPMHWLL
+897 VSFHHPLHWLL
-908 AELIRQIPIVGHEAL
+908 AELIRQIPLVGHEKL
-923 QRWSGKERL
+923 QRWSGTERL
-932 DDLLHSQVDEKNLLI
+932 DALLGAKLDENNLLI
-947 ALDYP
+947 AIDYP

-980 YRDNSMRGIMHDQ
+980 YRDNSMRGIMYDQ

-1003 LLDTDRFLLTML
+1003 ILDTDRFLLTLL
-1015 DRFCL
+1015 DRFHL
-1020 LTWFNHTDAPGDKP
+1020 LTWFNQTDTPGDRP
-1034 CDPAQGVFLAEEFLF
+1034 YDAVQGVFLAEELLFL
-1049 IITTCLSELSSVC
+1049 ITTCLSEMSSVC
-1062 AWPIEAQI
+1062 AWSIEAQI

-1081 QGTFSDVTKNIPEKF
+1081 QGTFTDVTKNIPEKF
-1096 TDHASFERILSQVST
+1096 TDHAAFERILSQVST

-1127 DECYAEIQPFFYH
+1127 DECYAEIRPFFYH
-1140 YTRNQREKVEEVIR
+1140 YTRNQREKVEEVLR
-1154 TRQKKRLAQ
+1154 DRQKKRLAQ
-1163 SNGEPVSAI
+1163 SSGRAVSAI
-1172 KDEDLPPLV
+1172 KDEELPPLV
-1181 PSPALHQLRGT
+1181 PEPSLYQLRGT
-1192 LFGRLPDVLSNDI
+1192 LFGRIPDVLSNDI

-1211 KALDNTRALHTHA
+1211 KAFDQTLSLHAYA
-1224 PDLLVDAALQI
+1224 PDMLVDAALQI
-1235 AMIGL
+1235 IMIGL

-1252 TLPVSKLEAADDEGE
+1252 TLLCSQLQEDDSQQGRLGGE
-1267 DPSEDPAKEST
+1267 PARSEST
-1278 LVKLLCRIELLEKF
+1278 LVEMLCRVELLDKF
-1292 KPFKSK
+1292 KPFKAK

-1305 LASHSETALNVVQA
+1305 VVTHSVKARNVVQA
-1319 HFTATGR
+1319 HFAATGR
-1326 GAVGACGAGAT
+1326 GPVSTDAQGSASSGAPKKKT
-1337 GSGVS
+1337 
-1342 KQKSAE
+1342 AE

-1372 LLDQLGAEDDDDDED
+1372 LLDQLGADDDEDDDDDG
-1387 DEDEVDTA
+1387 DEGEVDAA
-1395 TNSVGAE
+1395 TSSIGTE
-1402 TKAPKK
+1402 SKAPKRT
-1408 SWGSCILCQ
+1408 WGSCILCQ
-1417 EHLGSD
+1417 ESLGSN
-1423 KAFGSLAHVQP
+1423 KAFGSLAHIQQ

-1459 DRSSS
+1459 DRNNSST
-1464 DGKRIQGTA
+1464 GKRVQGTT
-1473 PMGRSGLPQTNAQK
+1473 PMGRAGLPSSAKSRQ
-1487 GRNGPAYGSFPQE
+1487 GPAYGSFPQD
-1500 DHRFGFYASTCGHLM
+1500 DHRFGFYASACGHLM
-1515 HLHCFETYCRS
+1515 HLQCFETYCRS

-1543 QRSEFI
+1543 HRSEFI

-1558 VILPVADGS
+1558 VILPVADVAPATTAEGVFPPFGS
-1567 TAAADSAE
+1567 VASDE
-1575 STGNVFAPFDSV
+1575 
-1587 QADGTPLQD
+1587 TPLQD

-1623 SGAFM
+1623 SGAFL

-1643 EIANIDRSTAQTIDR
+1643 EMANINRSTGQMIDR
-1658 LMNVLKTMSH
+1658 LMNVLKPMSH
-1668 ATKPDR
+1668 ATKAVR

-1714 PTTDCNVPVEQRS
+1714 PSTDCDVPVDQRS
-1727 VAGALNDSTVD
+1727 VADALNDSTVD

-1789 DPMTILIE
+1789 EPISILIE
-1797 AAVVAPE
+1797 AAVVAPD

-1812 MYYICLVQTV
+1812 MYYVCLVQTV

-1836 HMGNMFGSTSAPRPG
+1836 HMGNLFGPSSAPRPG

-1856 GHISKEDVKEARLI
+1856 GHISKEDVEEARLI

-1916 RRAAILRRVLGVST
+1916 RRAAILRRVLGVPT
-1930 SSTGSTGQDAM
+1930 ADDGNAMQVGEGS
-1941 ETGEEPPGEYRRLLA
+1941 PGEYRRLLA
-1956 QLQIPLP
+1956 QLHIPMP
-1963 SVALPVRAEKQ
+1963 SEALPVRAEKQ

-2001 QPTPLGNAL
+2001 QPGPLGSSHLAIQT
-2010 FGSQALNSVA
+2010 SNSGV

-2025 SAAATASSAS
+2025 SAAAAMAGVGSAS

-2049 AGLHSLTSSCLQR
+2049 AGLHSLTSSYLQA

-2082 PSDLATL
+2082 PADLATL
-2089 LQDTRRRHCKKCSNV
+2089 LQDTRRRPCKKCGNV
-2104 PPEPALCLL
+2104 PSEPALCLL
-2113 CGDIV
+2113 CGDVV

-2127 EDDGEKGECN
+2127 EDDGERGEGN
-2137 QHMEVCGGSVGAYF
+2137 QHMDTCGGSVGVYF

-2161 YHGNGTFHF
+2161 YQGNGTFHF

-2197 YDGLRKQIWGHG
+2197 YDELRKQIWGHG

>member
-1 MKPDSG
+1 MRRG
-7 SRTARSAKIGVCEL
+7 SASRSARSAKIAVCDL
-21 LARLVPLPDQAE
+21 LSRLVPLPDQSA
-33 PATYLVTPEI
+33 PSTYIITPEI
-43 KATLQRNLFRHL
+43 TSTLHKNLFRHL
-55 FESVPS
+55 LESVPS
-61 PAVLIPCDP
+61 PAVFIPCDP
-70 TTSIQDAL
+70 TTSVSQAL
-78 NLVASYDWNLSRA
+78 ALLASYGWNLSRA
-91 QIEETREIA
+91 QIEETRQVA

-114 PWSTSSTYDDVEDP
+114 PWSTSSAYDDVEDP
-128 ELLGPEYSESRRGM
+128 DLLGPEYSESRRGM

-155 RCRDCGLDDTCVQC
+155 RCRECSLDDTCVQC

-178 AKEDHDVVFSVS
+178 AKHNHDVVFSVS
-190 SSSGGC
+190 SSNGGC

-210 CRYHSEASASED
+210 CRYHSQSFSNSITANA
-222 PAGSD
+222 D
-227 MELEAESQ
+227 MELESESQ
-235 ERRAASSSALQVSN
+235 PPHHVISSATQPEAPSVTSEE
-249 GQNASDDADGLEEID
+249 ADGLDQID
-264 DALAALPGQIREPLL
+264 AALAALPSQLRDPLL
-279 DVVAE
+279 DVISE
-284 LVTLIVTVF
+284 LVMLIVTVF
-293 DHAPEFDAS
+293 DHAPEFEVVS
-302 PNLHPLDLV
+302 SLHTPDVVSQLPSL
-311 PHQST
+311 Q
-316 LEDGLIS
+316 DGLVS
-323 QQSSRTP
+323 QQSSSTP
-330 SKRKSRTSGQQDSD
+330 SKRKSSTTGPRDSD
-344 DEMSAVEVENLVG
+344 EDMSAVEVDNLVG
-357 DSIDEDEDDGFSA
+357 DSIDEDEQDDEINSH
-370 ERGAWGSR
+370 RAWGSR
-378 ARRGSRSGPD
+378 APRASRSSPGS
-388 DKILAEGSSWRSAPH
+388 KYMAEGSSWRSAPH
-403 SLTGQSDSTS
+403 SLDTQPDLTS
-413 DNLMGASEALYA
+413 DNVMAASEML
-425 NQASSASASWR
+425 SASEPWR
-436 KSSTEGNKSQ
+436 KFGLDGAKAQVTGDSNST
-446 AARDASSSN
+446 N
-455 RNFTVLL
+455 RQYAVLL

-475 IVTDATGRSEHVAKG
+475 IVTDATGRSEHDAKG

-503 EVGSDLRRLYQ
+503 EVGSDLRRLHQ

-544 NFLMDLSNANLYLPS
+544 NFLMDLSNCNLYLPS
-559 SPGSISTTPL
+559 SHGATTLSSSIPL
-569 STWLGQPL
+569 SSWLGQPL
-577 KADAAAFKHIVA
+577 KPDAAAFKHIVA
-589 RSLFAPFH
+589 RSFFTPFH
-597 TLSPIETGSMSPDFF
+597 PLKPIEAGSMSPEFF
-612 DPRHLTNYEGLLLM
+612 DPRDLTHYEGLLLM

-638 KAMLMSL
+638 KALLMSL

-650 IKKEVSLRFAKIYPK
+650 IKKEVALRFAKIYPK
-665 LVETFML
+665 LVETFMI
-672 KDREQEYSNCLLT
+672 KDREQEYSICFLT

-698 VEKVGFLSKL
+698 VDKVGFLSKL

-715 FAGSLVDEKMG
+715 FAGSLVNEKMD
-726 LVLPPPTPAN
+726 LILPPPTRIQ
-736 SQANVHLM
+736 SQANVHLI

-766 VQKLIANGGHG
+766 VQKLIAKAEREHL
-777 HTDYFLKCLA
+777 DYFLACLS

-827 GEAFAHATP
+827 GEAFAHAQP
-836 ARLVEAI
+836 EKLVAAI
-843 VGTINAICWSCV
+843 VVTIYAIYWSSC
-855 KLTGSDSD
+855 KLAIEDPDSW
-863 SYPVT
+863 PQT
-868 TFHDARYTIGTEAG
+868 TFHDASYTIGTSAG
-882 TKTMPVV
+882 TKTMSVI
-889 SYAVESQP
+889 SFAVESQP
-897 VSFHHPMHWLL
+897 ISFHHPLHWLL
-908 AELIRQIPIVGHEAL
+908 AELIRQISVVGHDAL
-923 QRWSGKERL
+923 QTWSGSERL
-932 DDLLHSQVDEKNLLI
+932 DALLRTRVDEDNLLVAI
-947 ALDYP
+947 DSP

-980 YRDNSMRGIMHDQ
+980 YRDNSMRAIMYDQ
-993 DLLLIQAGFA
+993 DLLLVQAGFA
-1003 LLDTDRFLLTML
+1003 MIDTDRYLLTLL
-1015 DRFCL
+1015 DRFHL
-1020 LTWFNHTDAPGDKP
+1020 LNWFNQTDSPADKP
-1034 CDPAQGVFLAEEFLF
+1034 YDTVQGVFLAEELLFL
-1049 IITTCLSELSSVC
+1049 ITTCLSEMSSVC

-1081 QGTFSDVTKNIPEKF
+1081 QGTFTDVTKNIPEKF
-1096 TDHASFERILSQVST
+1096 TDHAAFERILSQVST

-1127 DECYAEIQPFFYH
+1127 DECYAEIQPFFFH
-1140 YTRNQREKVEEVIR
+1140 YTRNQREKVEEVLR
-1154 TRQKKRLAQ
+1154 ERQKKRLAH
-1163 SNGEPVSAI
+1163 SSGRTVSAI
-1172 KDEDLPPLV
+1172 KDEELPPWV
-1181 PSPALHQLRGT
+1181 PSASLHQLRGT

-1211 KALDNTRALHTHA
+1211 KALDQTRSLFAYA
-1224 PDLLVDAALQI
+1224 PDMLVDAALQI
-1235 AMIGL
+1235 VMIGL

-1252 TLPVSKLEAADDEGE
+1252 SLLISQLEAADDAGAEAE
-1267 DPSEDPAKEST
+1267 PKPAAEAT
-1278 LVKLLCRIELLEKF
+1278 LVEMLCRVELLEKF
-1292 KPFKSK
+1292 KPFKGK

-1305 LASHSETALNVVQA
+1305 LASHSEKARSIVRP
-1319 HFTATGR
+1319 HFSATGR
-1326 GAVGACGAGAT
+1326 GAISAD
-1337 GSGVS
+1337 GSGS
-1342 KQKSAE
+1342 AASGAPKKKSAE

-1372 LLDQLGAEDDDDDED
+1372 LLDQLGADDDDDDDDDEG
-1387 DEDEVDTA
+1387 EVDAA
-1395 TNSVGAE
+1395 TSSVGAE
-1402 TKAPKK
+1402 GKAPKRT
-1408 SWGSCILCQ
+1408 WGSCILCQ
-1417 EHLGSD
+1417 ENLGSD
-1423 KAFGSLAHVQP
+1423 KAFGSLAHIQP

-1459 DRSSS
+1459 DRGSST
-1464 DGKRIQGTA
+1464 GKRIQGTA
-1473 PMGRSGLPQTNAQK
+1473 PMGRSGLPQNAKARQ
-1487 GRNGPAYGSFPQE
+1487 GPAYGSFPQE
-1500 DHRFGFYASTCGHLM
+1500 DHRLGFFASACGHLM

-1543 QRSEFI
+1543 HRSEFI

-1558 VILPVADGS
+1558 VILPVADVAS
-1567 TAAADSAE
+1567 TTSAE
-1575 STGNVFAPFDSV
+1575 GMFAPFGSV
-1587 QADGTPLQD
+1587 VPDESSLQD

-1623 SGAFM
+1623 SGAFL

-1643 EIANIDRSTAQTIDR
+1643 EMANIDRSTGQMIDR
-1658 LMNVLKTMSH
+1658 LMNVLKPMSH
-1668 ATKPDR
+1668 TTKAAR

-1696 VAYTIAMLEV
+1696 VAYTIAMLEAA
-1706 SQRGMTPS
+1706 QRGMTPS
-1714 PTTDCNVPVEQRS
+1714 PSTDCTVPVEQRT
-1727 VAGALNDSTVD
+1727 VADALNDSTLE

-1789 DPMTILIE
+1789 DPMSILIE
-1797 AAVVAPE
+1797 AAVVAPD

-1812 MYYICLVQTV
+1812 MYYVCLVQTV

-1836 HMGNMFGSTSAPRPG
+1836 HMGTLFGPSSAPRPG

-1856 GHISKEDVKEARLI
+1856 GHISKEDVEEARLI

-1916 RRAAILRRVLGVST
+1916 RRAAILRRVLGVSRAGLGGADVEAMQVGE
-1930 SSTGSTGQDAM
+1930 GSPA
-1941 ETGEEPPGEYRRLLA
+1941 EYRRLLSE
-1956 QLQIPLP
+1956 LHIPLP
-1963 SVALPVRAEKQ
+1963 SEALPVRAEKQ
-1974 TPMASLVEGW
+1974 TTMASLVEGW

-2001 QPTPLGNAL
+2001 QPAPLGNSL
-2010 FGSQALNSVA
+2010 FGGSQASNSAA

-2025 SAAATASSAS
+2025 SAAAAIAGVGSAS

-2049 AGLHSLTSSCLQR
+2049 AGLHSLASSYLQA

-2082 PSDLATL
+2082 PADLATL
-2089 LQDTRRRHCKKCSNV
+2089 LQDTRRRPCKKCGNV
-2104 PPEPALCLL
+2104 PPEPALCLM
-2113 CGDIV
+2113 CGDVV

-2127 EDDGEKGECN
+2127 EDDGERGECN
-2137 QHMEVCGGSVGAYF
+2137 QHMDSCGGSVGAYF

-2161 YHGNGTFHF
+2161 YQGNGTFHF

-2197 YDGLRKQIWGHG
+2197 YDELRKQIWGHG

>member
-1 MKPDSG
+1 MDLEGESQG
-7 SRTARSAKIGVCEL
+7 RS
-21 LARLVPLPDQAE
+21 QA
-33 PATYLVTPEI
+33 
-43 KATLQRNLFRHL
+43 
-55 FESVPS
+55 
-61 PAVLIPCDP
+61 
-70 TTSIQDAL
+70 
-78 NLVASYDWNLSRA
+78 
-91 QIEETREIA
+91 
-100 LARKKGKQAQRAQS
+100 
-114 PWSTSSTYDDVEDP
+114 
-128 ELLGPEYSESRRGM
+128 
-142 PCGHLFQKGEAVY
+142 
-155 RCRDCGLDDTCVQC
+155 
-169 APCFQASIH
+169 
-178 AKEDHDVVFSVS
+178 VS
-190 SSSGGC
+190 SADQHDRPPGG
-196 CDCGDPE
+196 
-203 AWKQDVC
+203 
-210 CRYHSEASASED
+210 SED
-222 PAGSD
+222 I
-227 MELEAESQ
+227 
-235 ERRAASSSALQVSN
+235 
-249 GQNASDDADGLEEID
+249 DGLQEID
-264 DALAALPGQIREPLL
+264 QELAALPGQLRDPLL
-279 DVVAE
+279 DMVAE

-293 DHAPEFDAS
+293 DHAPDSEVVS
-302 PNLHPLDLV
+302 SLHTPDIISLL
-311 PHQST
+311 PS
-316 LEDGLIS
+316 LEDGLVS
-323 QQSSRTP
+323 HNSRTP
-330 SKRKSRTSGQQDSD
+330 SKRKSSTSGPRDSD
-344 DEMSAVEVENLVG
+344 SDEEMSAVEVENLVG
-357 DSIDEDEDDGFSA
+357 DSIDEEGGDDDFDA
-370 ERGAWGSR
+370 DRTAWGSR
-378 ARRGSRSGPD
+378 ARTGSRSSSESKYLD
-388 DKILAEGSSWRSAPH
+388 AEQTRGWLHRTLERRPS
-403 SLTGQSDSTS
+403 
-413 DNLMGASEALYA
+413 NASLYA
-425 NQASSASASWR
+425 SISPA
-436 KSSTEGNKSQ
+436 KSSLDGGKAGANLD
-446 AARDASSSN
+446 AADAK
-455 RNFTVLL
+455 RQFAVLL

-475 IVTDATGRSEHVAKG
+475 IVTDATGSSEHDAKG
-490 VAERVDKHGREII
+490 VAERVDKHGRDII

-531 FDVFAEEVIQIVL
+531 FDVFAEEVSQVVL
-544 NFLMDLSNANLYLPS
+544 DFLMDLSNCNLYLPS
-559 SPGSISTTPL
+559 SSSSQDTASTLSSIPL
-569 STWLGQPL
+569 SSWLGQPL
-577 KADAAAFKHIVA
+577 KPDAAAFKHIVA
-589 RSLFAPFH
+589 RSLFAPYQP
-597 TLSPIETGSMSPDFF
+597 LKPIETGSMSPDFF

-638 KAMLMSL
+638 KALLMSL

-650 IKKEVSLRFAKIYPK
+650 IKKEISLRFARIYPK

-672 KDREQEYSNCLLT
+672 RDREQEYSICFLT

-698 VEKVGFLSKL
+698 VEKVNFLSKL

-715 FAGSLVDEKMG
+715 FAGSLVNEKID
-726 LVLPPPTPAN
+726 LVLPPPTPPQ

-766 VQKLIANGGHG
+766 VQKLIAKGGHG
-777 HTDYFLKCLA
+777 HTDYFLKCLS

-827 GEAFAHATP
+827 GEAFAHAAP
-836 ARLVEAI
+836 AQLVEAI
-843 VGTINAICWSCV
+843 VGTVQAINWSSE
-855 KLTGSDSD
+855 KLSSVDPDSF
-863 SYPVT
+863 PVT
-868 TFHDARYTIGTEAG
+868 TFHDARYIVGTEVG
-882 TKTMPVV
+882 TRSLPVI
-889 SYAVESQP
+889 SFAVDSQP

-908 AELIRQIPIVGHEAL
+908 AELIRQIPVVGHEAL
-923 QRWSGKERL
+923 QRWSGGRERL
-932 DDLLHSQVDEKNLLI
+932 DELLQSSIDEKSLLV

-980 YRDNSMRGIMHDQ
+980 YRDNSMRGIMYDQ
-993 DLLLIQAGFA
+993 DLLLLQAGFT
-1003 LLDTDRFLLTML
+1003 LLDTDRFLLTLL
-1015 DRFCL
+1015 DRFRL
-1020 LTWFNHTDAPGDKP
+1020 LPWFNQTDSTDDKP
-1034 CDPAQGVFLAEEFLF
+1034 YDAVQGVFLAEEFLF
-1049 IITTCLSELSSVC
+1049 LITTCLSELSSMC

-1070 RREVIHFLALG
+1070 RREIIHFLALG
-1081 QGTFSDVTKNIPEKF
+1081 QGTFTDVTKNIPEKF
-1096 TDHASFERILSQVST
+1096 TDHAAFERILSQVST

-1127 DECYAEIQPFFYH
+1127 DECYTEIQPFFFH
-1140 YTRNQREKVEEVIR
+1140 YTRNQREKAEEVVR
-1154 TRQKKRLAQ
+1154 LRQKKALAA
-1163 SNGEPVSAI
+1163 SSGRAVTAI

-1181 PSPALHQLRGT
+1181 PTSSLHQLRGT
-1192 LFGRLPDVLSNDI
+1192 LFGRLLDVLSNDV

-1211 KALDNTRALHTHA
+1211 KALDNTRVLFAYA
-1224 PDLLVDAALQI
+1224 PDMLVDAALQI
-1235 AMIGL
+1235 IMIGL
-1240 VDAADSFADKAA
+1240 VDAADVFAFKAA
-1252 TLPVSKLEAADDEGE
+1252 TLQVTKLESPDEEVEATPSNPSSAA
-1267 DPSEDPAKEST
+1267 T
-1278 LVKLLCRIELLEKF
+1278 LVETLCMVELMDKF

-1305 LASHSETALNVVQA
+1305 LASHSEEARRLVQA
-1319 HFTATGR
+1319 HFAATGR
-1326 GAVGACGAGAT
+1326 GAVPADGTSASGA
-1337 GSGVS
+1337 S
-1342 KQKSAE
+1342 KHKSAE

-1372 LLDQLGAEDDDDDED
+1372 LLDQLGADDDED
-1387 DEDEVDTA
+1387 EDDDEGEVDA
-1395 TNSVGAE
+1395 AISAVGAE
-1402 TKAPKK
+1402 AKAPKK

-1417 EHLGSD
+1417 ENLGAD
-1423 KAFGSLAHVQP
+1423 KAFGSLAHIQP

-1464 DGKRIQGTA
+1464 EGKRIQGIA
-1473 PMGRSGLPQTNAQK
+1473 PMGRAGLPQSSKA
-1487 GRNGPAYGSFPQE
+1487 RPGPAYGSFPQE
-1500 DHRFGFYASTCGHLM
+1500 DHRFGFYASTCGHHM

-1543 QRSEFI
+1543 HRSEFI

-1558 VILPVADGS
+1558 VILPVADV
-1567 TAAADSAE
+1567 AADLA
-1575 STGNVFAPFDSV
+1575 GGAFAPFDSV
-1587 QADGTPLQD
+1587 ASDETPLQD

-1628 PFFVDHSQSSLQMRL
+1628 PFFVDYLQSSLLARL
-1643 EIANIDRSTAQTIDR
+1643 ETANIDVSTAQMIDR
-1658 LMNVLKTMSH
+1658 FMNVLKPMSH
-1668 ATKPDR
+1668 AAKPAR

-1696 VAYTIAMLEV
+1696 VAYTIAMIEAA
-1706 SQRGMTPS
+1706 QRGMTPS
-1714 PTTDCNVPVEQRS
+1714 PSTDCNVPVEQRS
-1727 VAGALNDSTVD
+1727 VADALNESTIN
-1738 LLRSLIHCLRVST
+1738 LLRSLIHCLRLST

-1756 GSKGPDIIR
+1756 GSRGPDIIR

-1797 AAVVAPE
+1797 AAIVAPD

-1836 HMGNMFGSTSAPRPG
+1836 HMGNHFGSSSTPRPG
-1851 AGLKP
+1851 AGLKA
-1856 GHISKEDVKEARLI
+1856 GQVSKEDIEEARLI

-1916 RRAAILRRVLGVST
+1916 RRAAILRRVLGLST
-1930 SSTGSTGQDAM
+1930 AAGSDAM
-1941 ETGEEPPGEYRRLLA
+1941 EMGDGSPGEYRRLLA
-1956 QLQIPLP
+1956 QLKIPLP
-1963 SVALPVRAEKQ
+1963 SVALPIRAEKQ

-1984 IKHAYVPL
+1984 IKHAYAPL

-2001 QPTPLGNAL
+2001 QPTPLGN
-2010 FGSQALNSVA
+2010 SVISSTL

-2025 SAAATASSAS
+2025 SAAA
-2035 GSASLASGT
+2035 GSASSSAALASGT
-2044 LGRSS
+2044 LGR
-2049 AGLHSLTSSCLQR
+2049 GQHSLTSSYLQA

-2082 PSDLATL
+2082 PADLATL
-2089 LQDTRRRHCKKCSNV
+2089 LQDTRRRPCKKCGNV

-2113 CGDIV
+2113 CGDVV

-2127 EDDGEKGECN
+2127 EDDGERGECN
-2137 QHMEVCGGSVGAYF
+2137 QHMDACGGAIGAYF

-2161 YHGNGTFHF
+2161 YQGNGTFHF

-2197 YDGLRKQIWGHG
+2197 YDELRKQIWTHG
-2209 VANIVARK
+2209 VASLVARK
-2217 IEAAMDQG
+2217 TESSMDQG